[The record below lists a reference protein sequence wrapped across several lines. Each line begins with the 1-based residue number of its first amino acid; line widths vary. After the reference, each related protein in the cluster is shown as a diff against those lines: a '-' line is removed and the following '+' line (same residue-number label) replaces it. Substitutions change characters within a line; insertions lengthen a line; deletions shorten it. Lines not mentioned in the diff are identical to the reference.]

1 MVMNNWDIIEGNL
14 RAIKDFNT
22 KDMWDLYIKST
33 NSGWVPIQWLS
44 TGRIQ
49 EFFNT
54 KLPQQQ

>member
-1 MVMNNWDIIEGNL
+1 MDNWDVIEGNL

-44 TGRIQ
+44 IGRIQ

-54 KLPQQQ
+54 KLPQEQ